1 MNWLSDYKDK
11 SNIIWEVSKK
21 ILIPFDEKNH
31 EDFSQSIK
39 GEKAYANEEQ
49 TKKVADLYKQLE
61 EREVQEKLFDDIFG
75 WVTQSELEKLD
86 KFQNMSAEDFD
97 QWDSWYRSYEANKE
111 HLKAAKYSMYYI
123 LNQRKD
129 NNTNWPYNDLLYR
142 HVAQNLLRANE
153 HHKAEK
159 ILRSVRNLSIDWWR
173 KAIDDVT
180 YRASMAFASHDIQW
194 LEQLQISEEAS
205 TLDEFNKNTLD
216 AMVILW
222 RQWIWD
228 YGKVYWWL

>member
-86 KFQNMSAEDFD
+86 KFQNM
-97 QWDSWYRSYEANKE
+97 
-111 HLKAAKYSMYYI
+111 
-123 LNQRKD
+123 
-129 NNTNWPYNDLLYR
+129 
-142 HVAQNLLRANE
+142 
-153 HHKAEK
+153 
-159 ILRSVRNLSIDWWR
+159 
-173 KAIDDVT
+173 
-180 YRASMAFASHDIQW
+180 
-194 LEQLQISEEAS
+194 ISEIRDIDHMR
-205 TLDEFNKNTLD
+205 LIKN
-216 AMVILW
+216 
-222 RQWIWD
+222 IW
-228 YGKVYWWL
+228 KQQNIVCIIF